1 MKMEQKLLVIAI
13 LFAQF
18 LYGQADLNGQTEFN
32 QAYDFP
38 PNEDIH
44 KSSVE
49 VYSSE
54 PIRKR
59 PKFDE
64 FTIIF
69 LGVSLGVIATYSLL
83 SYVISNWRGGDAF
96 GINIGKSTEQK
107 VLEFAEN
114 MEAATSYRLNDLSR
128 LVTEAIQSI
137 DSIYKY
143 D

>member
-1 MKMEQKLLVIAI
+1 MEQKLLVIAI
-13 LFAQF
+13 LCAQI
-18 LYGQADLNGQTEFN
+18 LHGQADLNGPTNFN
-32 QAYDFP
+32 QADDFTS
-38 PNEDIH
+38 NKDIQ

-54 PIRKR
+54 PIRRR

-107 VLEFAEN
+107 VLELAEN
-114 MEAATSYRLNDLSR
+114 MEAATSYRLNELSR
-128 LVTEAIQSI
+128 LVTEATQSI
-137 DSIYKY
+137 ESILEK
-143 D
+143 